1 MRKKISV
8 LDHALSV
15 KIVKISVL
23 GQALSVKIVKISV
36 LDYAKKNSRNPRLY
50 GGVGDHSTLDL
61 GLSGPSYFI

>member
-1 MRKKISV
+1 MNMDAKKISV

-50 GGVGDHSTLDL
+50 GGGTTQPL
-61 GLSGPSYFI
+61 I